1 MAAPPILLT
10 QTEIERLLAPAA
22 YIDLIEGAFARH
34 ARGEALPSRLVE
46 MDGEIRINASGL
58 RHADSDVVAVR
69 IGTGGVSG
77 VIGLFSGDDGR
88 PLAFMES
95 TTIHRLCTVAA
106 TAVATRHLARPGAQT
121 LTMCGTDAQAAA
133 HADAILAIRP
143 LGRIVIWGHD
153 LGQATRLAAEL
164 ADRHRIDTSSA
175 TDLTR
180 AVADSDI
187 VLALTPASQPYL
199 GRDDIRPGAF
209 VAAGSDRP
217 GTRELHADLLA
228 DATVIADELGEI
240 IVGTREGRR
249 DDSEIVVFDST
260 ATAVQDVAAA
270 QALYQA
276 ALKQN
281 AGLPLP
287 FWD

>member
-1 MAAPPILLT
+1 MVAPPILLT
-10 QTEIERLLAPAA
+10 QTEIERLLPPAA
-22 YIDLIEGAFARH
+22 YIDLIEEAFARL
-34 ARGEALPSRLVE
+34 ARGETLPSRLVE
-46 MDGEIRINASGL
+46 MDGEVRINASGL

-69 IGTGGVSG
+69 IGTGGMSG
-77 VIGLFSGDDGR
+77 VIGLFGGDDGR

-95 TTIHRLCTVAA
+95 ATIHRLCTVAA

-143 LGRIVIWGHD
+143 LGRIVIWGYD

-180 AVADSDI
+180 AVSDGDI
-187 VLALTPASQPYL
+187 VLALTPAAQPYI

-209 VAAGSDRP
+209 VAAGSDTT
-217 GTRELHADLLA
+217 GMQELHADLLA
-228 DATVIADELGEI
+228 DATVIAEELGDI
-240 IVGTREGRR
+240 IVGAREGRR
-249 DDSEIVVFDST
+249 DDSEIVVFDPT

-270 QALYQA
+270 QALYQV
-276 ALKQN
+276 ALKRN
-281 AGLPLP
+281 VGHPLP